1 MYKNLS
7 FLLIFAG
14 CTDYNLN
21 SKCTS
26 RAPAFDIEEVSE
38 LESAWGSEWWTAD
51 AIVLDSVPLD
61 NPEAAW
67 RVVSV
72 DVLVMVPKSHLDGS
86 SPWPSDFEGAPLTV
100 EVFDTNDLNDSTA
113 QTWSLTQ
120 NLRTAELTWTDHTFS
135 AMTNALETE
144 YVQAWWNFNI
154 AGETSD
160 SPMTAEQFAVGI
172 RWPQLSVPEIGYSNF
187 DRPCNANWQVNTDGP
202 QKWQNNGETSEDDSS
217 CSWPMFRVETEVVW
231 ESEVG
236 CP

>member
-1 MYKNLS
+1 MYKLLP
-7 FLLIFAG
+7 FLLLVTS

-26 RAPAFDIEEVSE
+26 RAPAFDIEEVST

-51 AIVLDSVPLD
+51 AVVLDSLPLE
-61 NPEAAW
+61 NPEASW

-72 DVLVMVPKSHLDGS
+72 DVLVMVPKSHMDGS
-86 SPWPSDFEGAPLTV
+86 SPSPSDFEGAPLTV
-100 EVFDTNDLNDSTA
+100 EVFDTNDLNDAEA
-113 QTWSLTQ
+113 QKWSLTQ
-120 NLRTAELTWTDHTFS
+120 NLNTADLTWTPHTFS
-135 AMTNALETE
+135 TETNALETE

-160 SPMTAEQFAVGI
+160 TPMTADQFAVGI
-172 RWPQLSVPEIGYSNF
+172 RWPQYSVPEVGYSNF
-187 DRPCNANWQVNTDGP
+187 DRPCDANWQVNAGGTTT
-202 QKWQNNGETSEDDSS
+202 WQHNSDTSGNDST